1 LIVSL
6 RCKLPPS
13 LCELRRDKTARQE
26 EVKNTARI
34 LKTGRWNVTFPIP
47 QKLFLPEFYF
57 ADLEIKKR
65 SADY

>member
-1 LIVSL
+1 MNVLHERPLYPLLKAS
-6 RCKLPPS
+6 
-13 LCELRRDKTARQE
+13 DRQE

-57 ADLEIKKR
+57 ADLEITKR
-65 SADY
+65 SPDY